1 MNNYYIRYAEPDDA
15 AALLDIYSYYVQ
27 NTAISFEYDVPSLQ
41 EFKNR
46 IENIL
51 ERYPYIVLENPDGI
65 AGYAYAAPFKTREA
79 YKYSVEITIYLKHG
93 VQKRGYGRA
102 LIDALE
108 KELSFMG
115 YTNANACIAYTE
127 NEDEYLNNNSM
138 QFHEHMGYR
147 LVGKFNKCAYKFDRW
162 YDMIWMEKH
171 VGEHCKKMQV

>member
-1 MNNYYIRYAEPDDA
+1 MDSYSIRYAEPCDA
-15 AALLDIYSYYVQ
+15 AALLDIYSYYVL
-27 NTAISFEYDVPSLQ
+27 NTAISFEYEVPSLQ
-41 EFKNR
+41 EFRSR

-51 ERYPYIVLENPDGI
+51 KKYPYIVLEDSDGI

-79 YKYSVEITIYLKHG
+79 YKYSVEITIYLKKG

-102 LIDALE
+102 LIEFLE
-108 KELSFMG
+108 KELESFG

-138 QFHEHMGYR
+138 QFHSHMGYR
-147 LVGKFNKCAYKFDRW
+147 LVGRFNKCAYKFDRW

-171 VGEHCKKMQV
+171 IGEHCKKL